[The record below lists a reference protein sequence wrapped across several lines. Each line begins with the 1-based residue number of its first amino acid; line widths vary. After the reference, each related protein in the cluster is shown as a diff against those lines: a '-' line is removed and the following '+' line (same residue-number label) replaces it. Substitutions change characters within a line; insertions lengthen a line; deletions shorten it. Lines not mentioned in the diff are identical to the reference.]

1 MTILDDWL
9 MKQLEIVPLKLPSV
23 KVINDDPLVD
33 VNDDLTGEKRSV
45 PLTQLLLEKIVF
57 LRLSE
62 AEDILFD
69 NLDKLSSSQVISI
82 AEWFY
87 KKLNALSDEELLQGN
102 FSRNEIFQGMD
113 DIKRI
118 LERGNI

>member
-62 AEDILFD
+62 ADDILFD
-69 NLDKLSSSQVISI
+69 NLDKLSSSQVVSI
-82 AEWFY
+82 ADWFY
-87 KKLNALSDEELLQGN
+87 RKLNTLSDQELLQGN

-113 DIKRI
+113 DINRLLNRKD
-118 LERGNI
+118 

>member
-69 NLDKLSSSQVISI
+69 TLDKLSSSQVISI

-87 KKLNALSDEELLQGN
+87 KKLNTLSDEELLQGN

-113 DIKRI
+113 DINRLLNRKD
-118 LERGNI
+118 

>member
-23 KVINDDPLVD
+23 KVINDDPLID

-69 NLDKLSSSQVISI
+69 NLDKLSSSQVVSI
-82 AEWFY
+82 ADWFY
-87 KKLNALSDEELLQGN
+87 RKLNTLSDQELLQGN

-113 DIKRI
+113 DINRLLRKQ
-118 LERGNI
+118 